1 MSKHHKKN
9 ITHWLKWEE
18 AARSS
23 LEAAQACQTCAQACT
38 GPLQATQIQ
47 LGVCS
52 NASVRASRPKTTG
65 LTCCMPDSVRLL
77 SGTTSHDCRRVQDTG
92 QFGPL
97 RCDRETP
104 NHSGNLCKRPPCFNL
119 PHLKDIHLAGTH
131 EVDGISQNLD
141 LW

>member
-1 MSKHHKKN
+1 MGGGGKVKPRSRTGMPN
-9 ITHWLKWEE
+9 MCTGTHW
-18 AARSS
+18 AIAGHANPAGGMQQRISAR
-23 LEAAQACQTCAQACT
+23 QQTQNHWTYLLYARQCETA
-38 GPLQATQIQ
+38 
-47 LGVCS
+47 LG
-52 NASVRASRPKTTG
+52 N
-65 LTCCMPDSVRLL
+65 D
-77 SGTTSHDCRRVQDTG
+77 DCRRVQDTG

-141 LW
+141 PW